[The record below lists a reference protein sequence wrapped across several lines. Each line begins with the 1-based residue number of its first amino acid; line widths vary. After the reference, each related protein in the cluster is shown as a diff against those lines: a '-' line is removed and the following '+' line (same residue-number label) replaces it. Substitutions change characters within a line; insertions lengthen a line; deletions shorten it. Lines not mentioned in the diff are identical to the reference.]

1 MFFRAG
7 LTQLDQLLRGEAT
20 RTEVLKTGTLAV
32 KSGQLFVI
40 NIVLGMLAGFCLGW
54 FALVN
59 KQFEGIWQVVAC
71 MLKVPALFLLTFI
84 ITLPSLSV
92 FNALFQSRLG
102 FSGVVKLLLATLA
115 IINALIASLGPI
127 IAFFALTTESY
138 GFMVLF
144 TVFVFGVSGIFGM
157 YFLLKTLRQMTM
169 LLDELAEPV
178 PLVDSNSGEPVE
190 VMEPEQPKSVE
201 KLYRTWNDQAA
212 KTHRVRELQRGDR
225 VRTMFSVWLFLF
237 IIVGMQMAW
246 ILRPFLG
253 NPHEPFM
260 WFRPRTGNFFQAV
273 WQTLQGFLGVHS

>member
-7 LTQLDQLLRGEAT
+7 LRQLDQLLRGEAT
-20 RTEVLKTGTLAV
+20 RTEVLKTGDLSV
-32 KSGQLFVI
+32 QSMQLFVI
-40 NIVLGMLAGFCLGW
+40 NIALGMVAGFCLGW

-59 KQFEGIWQVVAC
+59 KQLEGIWQVVSC
-71 MLKVPALFLLTFI
+71 MLKVPALFLLTFF

-127 IAFFALTTESY
+127 IAFASPRKAY

-169 LLDELAEPV
+169 LLDEMAQPEP
-178 PLVDSNSGEPVE
+178 LLDSFSGESTEVVE
-190 VMEPEQPKSVE
+190 EEKPKSVK
-201 KLYRTWNDQAA
+201 KLYQTWNEQNG
-212 KTHRVRELQRGDR
+212 KNSPRQEQHRGERVRAI
-225 VRTMFSVWLFLF
+225 FSVWLFLF
-237 IIVGMQMAW
+237 TVVGMQMPW

-253 NPHEPFM
+253 NPNEPFM

-273 WQTLQGFLGVHS
+273 FQTLQALLGVHS

>member
-7 LTQLDQLLRGEAT
+7 LMQLDQLLRGEAT
-20 RTEVLKTGTLAV
+20 RTDVLKTGDLAV
-32 KSGQLFVI
+32 QSRQLFVI
-40 NIVLGMLAGFCLGW
+40 NIVLGMVAGFCLGW

-59 KQFEGIWQVVAC
+59 KQLEGIWQVVSC

-169 LLDELAEPV
+169 LLDELAQPV
-178 PLVDSNSGEPVE
+178 PLVDSLSGESIE
-190 VMEPEQPKSVE
+190 VVEPEKPKSVK
-201 KLYRTWNDQAA
+201 KLYQTWNERNGKNLPLLEQ
-212 KTHRVRELQRGDR
+212 HRGERVRAI
-225 VRTMFSVWLFLF
+225 FSVWLFLF
-237 IIVGMQMAW
+237 TVVGMQMAW

-253 NPHEPFM
+253 NPNEPFM

-273 WQTLQGFLGVHS
+273 FQTIQGLLGIHS